1 MADNNQH
8 AFRLVYADD
17 GLGGAELMRNAGWVG
32 VNERFSVN
40 IVRLGENL
48 CVQVYPYMH
57 EDGPPLATMT
67 VTGEQ
72 VAAAKWRE
80 T

>member
-1 MADNNQH
+1 MDDDNQH

-17 GLGGAELMRNAGWVG
+17 GLGGAELMCNAGWVG
-32 VNERFSVN
+32 VNEKFSVN

-57 EDGPPLATMT
+57 EDGQPLATIT

-72 VAAAKWRE
+72 VAAARKRE
-80 T
+80 N